1 MSEFLAS
8 VLAKAAF
15 MLLEAL
21 IMRLVQSFAASMFSP
36 AGVRLA
42 CGSWV

>member
-8 VLAKAAF
+8 LLAKAAL

-21 IMRLVQSFAASMFSP
+21 IMRLVQTFAASLLRP
-36 AGVRLA
+36 AAPRPA
-42 CGSWV
+42 

>member
-1 MSEFLAS
+1 MSEFFAS
-8 VLAKAAF
+8 LLAKAAF

-21 IMRLVQSFAASMFSP
+21 IMRFIQSFAASLFRP

-42 CGSWV
+42 

>member
-8 VLAKAAF
+8 LLAKAAM

-21 IMRLVQSFAASMFSP
+21 ITRFIQSFAASIFQP
-36 AGVRLA
+36 AGFRFA
-42 CGSWV
+42 

>member
-8 VLAKAAF
+8 LLAKAAV

-21 IMRLVQSFAASMFSP
+21 IMRLVQSIVTSLVSP

-42 CGSWV
+42 